1 MFVGR
6 QHELEQLN
14 KAYYSEQFECVVIS
28 GRRHIGKTALISE
41 FIADKDAIYFSAR
54 ELTDKFN
61 RESFI
66 RTVGEHFGEANEFPT
81 DWETA
86 FEMIS
91 NGMKDGRMIL
101 VLDNYTDACLTNKE
115 LGQTIND
122 VIERYFKDSKLFL
135 IISGN
140 HMAALDR
147 EILDEKSML
156 YKHMTMHITLKGLS
170 FEDAASFMK
179 GYNAEDKERLYSCVG
194 GTPLYLLLINNSE
207 SVDENI
213 ERLFFSRTGFLY
225 NDIATTL
232 QKELIGPAVYN
243 SLLRSVAQGKQKARE
258 ILDDTGE
265 ESGKMHKYLNV
276 LLSMGILCRDVP
288 DGADPQI
295 SRKGV
300 WRFEDN
306 AMRFWYRYVLDNIDV
321 IDRGKGDTI
330 LEQIEIS

>member
-14 KAYYSEQFECVVIS
+14 SAYDSGQFECVVIS
-28 GRRHIGKTALISE
+28 GRRHIGKTSLISE

-61 RESFI
+61 REIFMRS
-66 RTVGEHFGEANEFPT
+66 VCEHYGKTNEVPT
-81 DWETA
+81 DWELA
-86 FEMIS
+86 FEMINS
-91 NGMKDGRMIL
+91 RIGSRRLVL
-101 VLDNYTDACLTNKE
+101 VLDNYTDACLTNKD
-115 LGQTIND
+115 LSSTIKKA
-122 VIERYFKDSKLFL
+122 IEGYFMNSKLFL

-140 HMAALDR
+140 HMSALGR
-147 EILDEKSML
+147 EILGKKSVL
-156 YKHMTMHITLKGLS
+156 YKHMTMHIALKGLP
-170 FEDAASFMK
+170 FDEAASFMT
-179 GYNAEDKERLYSCVG
+179 GFNASDKERLYSCVG
-194 GTPLYLLLINNSE
+194 GTPLYLSLINNKE
-207 SVDENI
+207 SVEENI
-213 ERLFFSRTGFLY
+213 SRLFFSRSGFMY

-243 SLLRSVAQGKQKARE
+243 SLLRAVAHGKHKARE

-265 ESGKMHKYLNV
+265 ENGKMHKYLNV

-288 DGADPQI
+288 DGADPLT
-295 SRKGV
+295 SRKGI

-306 AMRFWYRYVLDNIDV
+306 ALRFWYRYVLDNIDV

-330 LEQIEIS
+330 LEQIEGS

>member
-14 KAYYSEQFECVVIS
+14 SAYNSGQFECVAIS

-41 FIADKDAIYFSAR
+41 FIADKNAIYFSAR
-54 ELTDKFN
+54 ELTDRYN
-61 RESFI
+61 RDAFV
-66 RTVGEHFGEANEFPT
+66 RAVCEHYGEAKCAPT
-81 DWETA
+81 DWEPA

-91 NGMKDGRMIL
+91 SRMDDKRTVL
-101 VLDNYTDACLTNKE
+101 VFDNYTDACLTNKE
-115 LGQTIND
+115 LSNSISNA
-122 VIERYFKDSKLFL
+122 IERYFKNSKLFL

-140 HMAALDR
+140 HTFALDR
-147 EILDEKSML
+147 EILGEKSVL
-156 YKHMTMHITLKGLS
+156 YKQMTMHIALKGLAL
-170 FEDAASFMK
+170 EEAVSFMP
-179 GYNAEDKERLYSCVG
+179 GFNPIDRERLYSCIG
-194 GTPLYLLLINNSE
+194 GTPLYLSLINNKE
-207 SVDENI
+207 SFEENI
-213 ERLFFSRTGFLY
+213 TRLFFSRSGFLY

-243 SLLRSVAQGKQKARE
+243 SLLRSIAQGKRKARE
-258 ILDDTGE
+258 ILDETGE

-288 DGADPQI
+288 DGANPHT

-306 AMRFWYRYVLDNIDV
+306 ALRFWYRYVLDNIEL
-321 IDRGKGDTI
+321 IDRGKGHTI
-330 LEQIEIS
+330 LAQIEK

>member
-14 KAYYSEQFECVVIS
+14 KAYNSEQFECVVIS
-28 GRRHIGKTALISE
+28 GRRHIGKTALITE

-66 RTVGEHFGEANEFPT
+66 RTVGEHFGETNEFPT
-81 DWETA
+81 DWETS

-122 VIERYFKDSKLFL
+122 VIERYFKGSKLFL

-147 EILDEKSML
+147 EILDEKSVL

-179 GYNAEDKERLYSCVG
+179 GFNAEDKERLYSCVG
-194 GTPLYLLLINNSE
+194 GTPLYLLLINNNE

-243 SLLRSVAQGKQKARE
+243 SLLRSIAQCKQKARE

-306 AMRFWYRYVLDNIDV
+306 AMRFWYRYVLDNADQIA
-321 IDRGKGDTI
+321 RGNGHR
-330 LEQIEIS
+330 LLALIEE